1 MNYQSKE
8 KKSQMKT
15 IYITL
20 AISLVIMAILVV
32 LSGAWRRGEQEVSV
46 LSTTEAMAQE
56 NDRQVMANR
65 ADEAEETTIET
76 TDAIAITEVIP
87 EEPVV
92 VETLPEF
99 ISPTA
104 GYIMKEHSGDTP
116 VFSVTMNDY
125 RPHVGVDVYAPAGDD
140 VFASADGEISNIW
153 EDPMSG
159 NCISITHSGGAVSI
173 YRNMSPTVPE
183 NITVGAKVSAGEVI
197 GSVGE
202 SSLLE
207 IADDPH
213 VHFELTIDGAA
224 VDPANYITFDV
235 ADTEY
240 EG

>member
-20 AISLVIMAILVV
+20 AVSLVIMAFLVV
-32 LSGAWRRGEQEVSV
+32 LSGAWRRAERDVSV

-56 NDRQVMANR
+56 DDRQVMANR
-65 ADEAEETTIET
+65 TDNAEETTAGT
-76 TDAIAITEVIP
+76 TAAIAETSLITE
-87 EEPVV
+87 EPAIA
-92 VETLPEF
+92 ETLPEF
-99 ISPTA
+99 ISPVD
-104 GYIMKEHSGDTP
+104 GYVMKEHSGDTP

-125 RPHVGVDVYAPAGDD
+125 RPHIGVDVYAPAGDD
-140 VFASADGEISNIW
+140 VFASAEGEISNIW

-173 YRNMSPTVPE
+173 YRNMSPTLPE

-213 VHFELTIDGAA
+213 VHFELTIDGVA
-224 VDPANYITFDV
+224 VDPAMYITFDSD
-235 ADTEY
+235 DTEY

>member
-20 AISLVIMAILVV
+20 AVSLIIMAFLVV
-32 LSGAWRRGEQEVSV
+32 LSGAWRRGEHDVSV

-56 NDRQVMANR
+56 DDRQVMANR
-65 ADEAEETTIET
+65 TDEPVETTPET
-76 TDAIAITEVIP
+76 TAVAADTTVITE
-87 EEPVV
+87 EPAI

-99 ISPTA
+99 ISPVA
-104 GYIMKEHSGDTP
+104 GYVMKEHSGDTP
-116 VFSVTMNDY
+116 VFSNTMNDY
-125 RPHVGVDVYAPAGDD
+125 RPHVGVDVYAPVGDD

-173 YRNMSPTVPE
+173 YRNMSPTIPDNV
-183 NITVGAKVSAGEVI
+183 TVGAKVTAGEVI

-213 VHFELTIDGAA
+213 IHFELTIDNVP
-224 VDPANYITFDV
+224 VDPAKYITFDV